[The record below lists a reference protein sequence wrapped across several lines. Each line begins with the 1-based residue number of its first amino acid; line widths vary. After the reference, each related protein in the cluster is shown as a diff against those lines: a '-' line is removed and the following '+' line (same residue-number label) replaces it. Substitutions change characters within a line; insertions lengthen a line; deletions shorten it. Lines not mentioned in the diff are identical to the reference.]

1 MAVKFFSMKIK
12 KESFSSSFQNEVDF
26 FFNRPE
32 NSSATRKKKSTNRA
46 VPLRTK
52 RDQLNFERARVRP
65 AAAAVVVLS
74 VKARAR
80 HRSSSSSTALVAG
93 VIEIDLCQG

>member
-1 MAVKFFSMKIK
+1 MKIK
-12 KESFSSSFQNEVDF
+12 ENLSPPRFKTKSIFFST
-26 FFNRPE
+26 
-32 NSSATRKKKSTNRA
+32 ARKFIGDVEKKSTNRA
-46 VPLRTK
+46 VPLRAK

-80 HRSSSSSTALVAG
+80 HRSSSRTALVAG